1 VRLQDD
7 KADKGTL
14 TIQIEDPDG
23 ALLWGVSLTQDAGDM
38 VSMHVGQA
46 GRHAVVVPGND
57 TSGRFDLSWEVEQAA
72 GGGR

>member
-23 ALLWGVSLTQDAGDM
+23 ALRWCVSLAQDAGDM
-38 VSMHVGQA
+38 VSIQVGQA
-46 GRHAVVVPGND
+46 GRHAIVVQGNG
-57 TSGRFDLSWEVEQAA
+57 TAGSFDLSWEVEQAG